1 VSLVALLAMAPKPKE
16 APKTKEVKKEPKE
29 KNASAEEVRKQQ
41 ANMLTQLSKSTD
53 PDKQGVL
60 ASYRAL
66 PRFSEQKKELLS
78 MWAKDK
84 SCKWHSSWKKTV
96 LSDEKETVSQR
107 LGFGTRFALAELL
120 EMPPESKEFKAV
132 EKALEEKGLCDDGW
146 DEADVTQNA
155 YKQTK
160 LKRWDLSR
168 VQNTWSKL
176 ENSQGWA
183 EQVNVEKSG
192 REVDKQLSTVLG
204 SLGSG
209 SSGAKDN
216 QDLGHEALYDQFC
229 GCLTQLN
236 ASKTSWEKEIAKAQD
251 LCARLE
257 VKSNQALKDKGTE
270 LENWVQKELKEIKL
284 LRSYLAAGEDCEQKD
299 FNGQS
304 MLDAAKAWVNNT
316 QEYLSKAKAK
326 VKSSTALL

>member
-1 VSLVALLAMAPKPKE
+1 MSLVALLAMAPK
-16 APKTKEVKKEPKE
+16 KEVKKEPKD
-29 KNASAEEVRKQQ
+29 KNAGAEEVRKQQ

-53 PDKQGVL
+53 PAKQGVL
-60 ASYRAL
+60 ASYKAL

-78 MWAKDK
+78 MWSKDK
-84 SCKWHSSWKKTV
+84 GCKWHSSWKKTV

-155 YKQTK
+155 YKQTN
-160 LKRWDLSR
+160 LKRWDLS
-168 VQNTWSKL
+168 
-176 ENSQGWA
+176 
-183 EQVNVEKSG
+183 

-236 ASKTSWEKEIAKAQD
+236 ASKTERNCQGPRPVCKA
-251 LCARLE
+251 
-257 VKSNQALKDKGTE
+257 
-270 LENWVQKELKEIKL
+270 
-284 LRSYLAAGEDCEQKD
+284 
-299 FNGQS
+299 
-304 MLDAAKAWVNNT
+304 
-316 QEYLSKAKAK
+316 
-326 VKSSTALL
+326 

>member
-1 VSLVALLAMAPKPKE
+1 MSLVALLAMAPKPKE

-132 EKALEEKGLCDDGW
+132 EKALEEKGLCDDEW

-204 SLGSG
+204 SLGTTKLWAMRHSTT
-209 SSGAKDN
+209 SSVGV
-216 QDLGHEALYDQFC
+216 L
-229 GCLTQLN
+229 LN
-236 ASKTSWEKEIAKAQD
+236 
-251 LCARLE
+251 
-257 VKSNQALKDKGTE
+257 
-270 LENWVQKELKEIKL
+270 
-284 LRSYLAAGEDCEQKD
+284 
-299 FNGQS
+299 
-304 MLDAAKAWVNNT
+304 
-316 QEYLSKAKAK
+316 
-326 VKSSTALL
+326 